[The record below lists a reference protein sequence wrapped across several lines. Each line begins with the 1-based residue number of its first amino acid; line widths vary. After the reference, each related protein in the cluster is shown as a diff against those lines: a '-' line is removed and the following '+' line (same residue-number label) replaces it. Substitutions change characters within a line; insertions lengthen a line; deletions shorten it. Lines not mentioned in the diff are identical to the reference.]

1 MRNVS
6 RKYQAKQKL
15 SRKRISKKRYSN
27 KKTGGSVEQPSQSL
41 LDITVGKCG
50 KLGLFGRSG
59 CVELKSKNHDGI
71 SIQKKVAL
79 YVNKHKVFQVRFFDN
94 PENNKYTKKEITVD
108 NYTDIITE
116 IIVYLYPDIKIT
128 VSEVS
133 EVIDQLVAYIKLNKK
148 EIYNKEYMLSMLHS
162 FALDIQNKVSNL
174 MKNETL
180 DDTDTDTHLRNFS
193 KCLENLHTSEI
204 VTIKDGKC
212 ILSEPDFSKP
222 DSRFSSVDLQL
233 YKNQKISQAK
243 ECVNNE
249 WEKCKDEDRCFHLK
263 TITHKRIKKYA
274 ENDDVIK
281 INGNDVSIHEC
292 TL

>member
-1 MRNVS
+1 MRIVS

-41 LDITVGKCG
+41 FDITVGKCG

-59 CVELKSKNHDGI
+59 CVELKSKNHDDI

-116 IIVYLYPDIKIT
+116 IIVYLYLDIKIT
-128 VSEVS
+128 VS
-133 EVIDQLVAYIKLNKK
+133 EVIDQLVAYIKLTKK
-148 EIYNKEYMLSMLHS
+148 EIYNKEYMLLRLHS
-162 FALDIQNKVSNL
+162 FAFDIRNKVINPK
-174 MKNETL
+174 KNETS
-180 DDTDTDTHLRNFS
+180 DDTDTNLLDFS

-204 VTIKDGKC
+204 VTIKNGKC
-212 ILSEPDFSKP
+212 IRSEPDFSKP